1 MIMSTQM
8 SMPANQT
15 PQVPFVDLAA
25 QYSTIADEINETTS
39 RIIQKA
45 DFILGREVRLFEE
58 EFAAFSEA
66 RYAVGVDSGTSALEL
81 ALRAYDIGPG
91 DEVITAANSFIA
103 SALAISHAGAT
114 PVLVDVD
121 PFTHTIDV
129 TGIERAI
136 TSRTKAI
143 LPVHLYGHPAHMDP
157 IRQLAEQH
165 GLIVIEDACQAHG
178 ARYKGRRAGSLGH
191 AAAFSFYPG
200 KNLGAY
206 GDGGMVVTNDADI
219 RKRLEMLRNY
229 GQEEKYHHL
238 TQGFNRRLDTLQAAV
253 LRVKLKYLEKWNAA
267 RRWQAELYHRLLAGT
282 ALVLPS
288 EAVGAQSVWHL
299 YVIRTEHRDKLKE
312 YLASRGIAAGIHY
325 PVPIHLQPA
334 YKNLGYK
341 RGDFPVTEQ
350 YAQRVLSLPMYA
362 ELTPELIDCVAKS
375 ILTFLSANQNGHG
388 LYEQLVRHATP
399 SSL

>member
-1 MIMSTQM
+1 MSTQM

-39 RIIQKA
+39 RVIQKA

-58 EFAAFSEA
+58 EFAAFCEA

-267 RRWQAELYHRLLAGT
+267 RRWQAELYHHLLAGT
-282 ALVLPS
+282 ELVLPS

-299 YVIRTEHRDKLKE
+299 YVIRTEHRDRLKE
-312 YLASRGIAAGIHY
+312 YLASQGIAAGIHY

-334 YKNLGYK
+334 YRNLGYK
-341 RGDFPVTEQ
+341 RGNFPVTEQ
-350 YAQRVLSLPMYA
+350 HAQRILSLPMYA
-362 ELTPELIDCVAKS
+362 ELTPELIEYVSKS
-375 ILTFLSANQNGHG
+375 ILTFLSPNQDGQA
-388 LYEQLVRHATP
+388 LYEQPVRLANP
-399 SSL
+399 SL

>member
-1 MIMSTQM
+1 M

-91 DEVITAANSFIA
+91 NEVITAANSFIA

-143 LPVHLYGHPAHMDP
+143 IPVHLYGHPAHMDP
-157 IRQLAEQH
+157 IRQIAEQH

-299 YVIRTEHRDKLKE
+299 YVIRTEHRDKLRE

-341 RGDFPVTEQ
+341 RGSFPVTEQ
-350 YAQRVLSLPMYA
+350 YAQRILSLPMYA
-362 ELTPELIDCVAKS
+362 ELTPELIEYVSKS
-375 ILTFLSANQNGHG
+375 ILTFLSANEDGHAF
-388 LYEQLVRHATP
+388 YEQPVKHATP
-399 SSL
+399 PL

>member
-1 MIMSTQM
+1 
-8 SMPANQT
+8 MPANQT

-114 PVLVDVD
+114 AVLVDVD

-282 ALVLPS
+282 ELVLPS

-341 RGDFPVTEQ
+341 RGSFPVTEQ
-350 YAQRVLSLPMYA
+350 YAQRILSLPMYA
-362 ELTPELIDCVAKS
+362 ELTPELIEYVSKT
-375 ILTFLSANQNGHG
+375 ILTFLSANQDSHAF
-388 LYEQLVRHATP
+388 YEQLVRHATP